1 MNFKPVSNRISA
13 INVGIMAINLVVFLA
28 LILASAA
35 CKSRGATPATS
46 TTNFAPVAD
55 APPQNSYADVVSK
68 VAPAVITI
76 RADKRVRMPQQSPFS
91 DDPFFRGLFGNRT
104 PQQQPQETLERALGS
119 GVIVSADGYILTNH
133 HVIDGA
139 QDIKVDM
146 NDGRTLDAKLV
157 GSDQL
162 SDLAVLKISGTGL
175 SYLTPGDSD
184 KVRVGDVALAIG
196 NPFGVGQTVTM
207 GIISAKGR
215 SGAGIG
221 SGNFEDF
228 LQTDAPINQGN
239 SGGALIN
246 TVGELIGI
254 NSQILPGAGGTNIG
268 IGFAIPSNL
277 ARTVMDQLLKG
288 GKVRRGQLGVKIG
301 RVTSDMATSLGMSE
315 TKGVIVES
323 VQPGTAAERAGIHQG
338 DVIIAM
344 DGSPTNDVNA
354 FRNHVASM
362 TPGTEVTLT
371 IMRDNREQKFKVSLG
386 EVSAENTKAGEQSDT
401 GPNAGGAGKLGVTV
415 EPLTPEIASELNLR
429 PGTQGVVVDSVD
441 PAGPA
446 AAAGIQRAD
455 VIQEVNRQPVRSS
468 TDLRAAIDKSGN
480 KPALLLINRR
490 GETSFVTV
498 RPQQ

>member
-1 MNFKPVSNRISA
+1 MNFKTVSNRISA
-13 INVGIMAINLVVFLA
+13 INVGIMAVNLVVFLA

-35 CKSRGATPATS
+35 CKSRGATPATP

-76 RADKRVRMPQQSPFS
+76 RADRRVRMPQSPFS
-91 DDPFFRGLFGNRT
+91 DDPFFRGLFGNRG

-207 GIISAKGR
+207 GNISAKGR

-246 TVGELIGI
+246 TIGALIGI
-254 NSQILPGAGGTNIG
+254 NSQIVPGAGGGNIG
-268 IGFAIPSNL
+268 IGFAIPSNM
-277 ARTVMDQLLKG
+277 ARTVMDQLLKC
-288 GKVRRGQLGVKIG
+288 GKVRRG
-301 RVTSDMATSLGMSE
+301 
-315 TKGVIVES
+315 
-323 VQPGTAAERAGIHQG
+323 H
-338 DVIIAM
+338 
-344 DGSPTNDVNA
+344 
-354 FRNHVASM
+354 
-362 TPGTEVTLT
+362 
-371 IMRDNREQKFKVSLG
+371 
-386 EVSAENTKAGEQSDT
+386 
-401 GPNAGGAGKLGVTV
+401 
-415 EPLTPEIASELNLR
+415 
-429 PGTQGVVVDSVD
+429 
-441 PAGPA
+441 
-446 AAAGIQRAD
+446 
-455 VIQEVNRQPVRSS
+455 
-468 TDLRAAIDKSGN
+468 
-480 KPALLLINRR
+480 
-490 GETSFVTV
+490 
-498 RPQQ
+498 

>member
-1 MNFKPVSNRISA
+1 MNFKPVSKRISA
-13 INVGIMAINLVVFLA
+13 INVRIMAINLVVFLT

-35 CKSRGATPATS
+35 CKSRGATPAAS

-91 DDPFFRGLFGNRT
+91 DDPFFRGLFGSRT
-104 PQQQPQETLERALGS
+104 PQQPQETLERALGS

-162 SDLAVLKISGTGL
+162 SDLAVLKITGTGL

-246 TVGELIGI
+246 TLGELIGI

-268 IGFAIPSNL
+268 IGFAIPSNM
-277 ARTVMDQLLKG
+277 ARSVMDQLLKG
-288 GKVRRGQLGVKIG
+288 GKVRRGQLGVRIG

-323 VQPGTAAERAGIHQG
+323 VQPGSAAERAGIHQG

-371 IMRDNREQKFKVSLG
+371 IVRDNREQKFKVSLG
-386 EVSAENTKAGEQSDT
+386 EFTAQNTKTGEESDT

-415 EPLTPEIASELNLR
+415 EPLTPEIASELSLR

-446 AAAGIQRAD
+446 AAAGIQRGD

-468 TDLRAAIDKSGN
+468 ADLRAAIDKSGN

>member
-1 MNFKPVSNRISA
+1 MPSKFINLFGRTVMNFRTISNRISA
-13 INVGIMAINLVVFLA
+13 ASARPMAINLVVFLA
-28 LILASAA
+28 LIFASTA
-35 CKSRGATPATS
+35 CKSRGATPATPA
-46 TTNFAPVAD
+46 TNFGPVVD

-215 SGAGIG
+215 SGPGLG

-239 SGGALIN
+239 SGGALVN
-246 TVGELIGI
+246 TVGEFIGV
-254 NSQILPGAGGTNIG
+254 NSQILSSGGGNIG
-268 IGFAIPSNL
+268 IGFAIPSNM
-277 ARTVMDQLLKG
+277 ARMVMDQLVKNR
-288 GKVRRGQLGVKIG
+288 KVRRVEHGMTVS
-301 RVTSDMATSLGMSE
+301 RVTSDLAQSLGMSE
-315 TKGVIVES
+315 TKGVIVNS
-323 VQPGTAAERAGIHQG
+323 VRSGSAAERAAI
-338 DVIIAM
+338 V
-344 DGSPTNDVNA
+344 V
-354 FRNHVASM
+354 
-362 TPGTEVTLT
+362 
-371 IMRDNREQKFKVSLG
+371 
-386 EVSAENTKAGEQSDT
+386 
-401 GPNAGGAGKLGVTV
+401 GVGLMAT
-415 EPLTPEIASELNLR
+415 T
-429 PGTQGVVVDSVD
+429 
-441 PAGPA
+441 
-446 AAAGIQRAD
+446 
-455 VIQEVNRQPVRSS
+455 
-468 TDLRAAIDKSGN
+468 
-480 KPALLLINRR
+480 
-490 GETSFVTV
+490 
-498 RPQQ
+498 